1 MGSGTGSGPL
11 AVTMGE
17 PAGIGG
23 EILLKAWQAASA
35 NDLHPFFAIDAP
47 ARLQS
52 IADRLELPV
61 VVREI
66 SAPDEAHGCF
76 NTALPVLP
84 LTLPRDVKA
93 GHLDP
98 ANAPAVLSSI
108 KRAVDLIQT
117 GEASGLVTNP
127 IHKKNLYAAG
137 FAHPGHTEYLAQL
150 AGSDKPA
157 VMMLACPGLKV
168 IPVTIHLAL
177 KDAIVSLS
185 EDAILHAG
193 RTTAEALVC
202 DFGIATPRLA
212 VAGLNPHAGE
222 DGAMG
227 REEIEIIQPA
237 VERLAQEGI
246 DITGPLPAD
255 TLFHADARR
264 RYDAVLCMYHDQA
277 LIPLKTIDF
286 DRGVNVTLGLPF
298 VRTSP
303 DHGTA
308 LGIAG
313 SGEARPDSM
322 IAALQMAGAMVASR
336 STSSL

>member
-1 MGSGTGSGPL
+1 M
-11 AVTMGE
+11 
-17 PAGIGG
+17 
-23 EILLKAWQAASA
+23 
-35 NDLHPFFAIDAP
+35 
-47 ARLQS
+47 
-52 IADRLELPV
+52 
-61 VVREI
+61 VREI
-66 SAPDEAHGCF
+66 SAPDEARRCF
-76 NTALPVLP
+76 DKAVPVFP

-108 KRAVDLIQT
+108 ERAVSFVQA
-117 GEASGLVTNP
+117 GEASGLVTSP

-137 FAHPGHTEYLAQL
+137 FAHPGHTEYLTQL

-168 IPVTIHLAL
+168 VPVTIHLAL

-193 RTTAEALVC
+193 RTTAEALMR
-202 DFGIATPRLA
+202 DFGIAAPRLA

-227 REEIEIIQPA
+227 REEIEIIRPA

-255 TLFHADARR
+255 TLFHADARS

-286 DRGVNVTLGLPF
+286 DHGVNVTLGLPF

-313 SGEARPDSM
+313 SGQARPDSM